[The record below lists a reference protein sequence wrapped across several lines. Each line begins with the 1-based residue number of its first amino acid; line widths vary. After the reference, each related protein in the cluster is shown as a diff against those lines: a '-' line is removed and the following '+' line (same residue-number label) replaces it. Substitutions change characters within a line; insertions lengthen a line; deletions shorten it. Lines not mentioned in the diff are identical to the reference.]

1 MNKYNIK
8 FITSSGTPAV
18 IATQVYCVCYR
29 APNGSTTYYY
39 VSEENWRNFE
49 NKCPQS
55 SSSINL
61 ETCLRSHRIPGQ
73 VELVNGPFLIELC

>member
-1 MNKYNIK
+1 MDKYNIK

-39 VSEENWRNFE
+39 VSEENWEKFQ
-49 NKCPQS
+49 K
-55 SSSINL
+55 
-61 ETCLRSHRIPGQ
+61 TALRVVLLLILR
-73 VELVNGPFLIELC
+73 LVFVLIRYLVKLSWLMVHF